1 MKAVL
6 PPILVPLLALLCGAG
21 VAHAQSPSAPPAI
34 AAIPVTLLVDAGS
47 HQVLQARQPDLRFV
61 PASMTKV
68 MTAYVA
74 FEEMSR
80 GRLLPSREFTVAPD
94 TARQWG
100 SRGSGLRLS
109 AGTRISA
116 DTLIHAITTVS
127 ANDGSVVLAQG
138 HAGSVPAWTALM
150 NGEAKRLGMT
160 NSHFATPNG
169 WPDNGATYV
178 SARDLVTLGGA
189 LIARHPDR
197 YRTYFGQKRMTW
209 NGVTQENHDPT
220 VGVIPGADGI
230 KTGFT
235 RAAGFN
241 FLGSATRDGRR
252 LLMVVAGAKSE
263 AQRAAASRALLEWGF
278 AAWRNRTLFAANA
291 RIADARVQDGAAQS
305 VPLIAGGAVQAT
317 VPASGDAKVSLRV
330 IYDGPLVA
338 PIAKGA
344 EVAALEVRV
353 DDLPPVR
360 LPLLAATSVAQAN
373 PLQRLLNGLRG
384 WFA

>member
-6 PPILVPLLALLCGAG
+6 PPMLAVLGWAG
-21 VAHAQSPSAPPAI
+21 LAHAQIPPPPPEI

-47 HQVLQARQPDLRFV
+47 HQVLQARRPDLRFV

-74 FEEMSR
+74 FEEMRR
-80 GRLLPSREFTVAPD
+80 GKLVPSREYTVAPK
-94 TARQWG
+94 TAREW
-100 SRGSGLRLS
+100 SNRGSGLRLT

-116 DTLIHAITTVS
+116 DSLIHAITTVS
-127 ANDGSVVLAQG
+127 ANDGAAVLAQG
-138 HAGSVPAWTALM
+138 HAGSLAGWAALM
-150 NGEAKRLGMT
+150 NGEAHKLGMA

-189 LIARHPDR
+189 LIARHPDL

-209 NGVTQENHDPT
+209 NGVTRENHDPT
-220 VGVIPGADGI
+220 VGVVPGADGI

-235 RAAGFN
+235 REAGFN
-241 FLGSATRDGRR
+241 FLGSAARDGRR
-252 LLMVVAGAKSE
+252 LLMVVAGAKTE
-263 AQRAAASRALLEWGF
+263 AHRAAASRALLEWGF
-278 AAWRNRTLFAANA
+278 SAWRNRPLFAANA
-291 RIADARVQDGAAQS
+291 RIAEARVQDGAARS
-305 VPLIAGGAVQAT
+305 VTLVSARAIEAT
-317 VPASGDAKVSLRV
+317 VPARGAVNITVRL

-344 EVAALEVRV
+344 EVAALELRV

-360 LPLLAATSVAQAN
+360 LPLLAREAVAQAN
-373 PLQRLLNGLRG
+373 PFQRLLNGLRG